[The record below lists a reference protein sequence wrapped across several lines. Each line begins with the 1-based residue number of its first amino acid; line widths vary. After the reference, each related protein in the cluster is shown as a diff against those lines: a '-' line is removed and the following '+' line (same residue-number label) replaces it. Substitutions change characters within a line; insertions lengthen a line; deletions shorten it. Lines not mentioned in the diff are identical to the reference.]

1 MQIVGIGTRVLNFLV
16 DTIIIAIISMFS
28 YHGWNLYVMFYG
40 YPGFNFGWFFF
51 GILFI
56 YYLVFEFI
64 FGRTPGKWLSYSKV
78 VNREGKR
85 ASFGKIFLRSL
96 TRLLLIDMFFIPFLD
111 KTLHDYFSKTEVV
124 ES

>member
-40 YPGFNFGWFFF
+40 YLGFNFGWFFF

-78 VNREGKR
+78 VDKEGKR
-85 ASFGKIFLRSL
+85 ASFGKIVLRSL

>member
-56 YYLVFEFI
+56 YYTVFEFI

-78 VNREGKR
+78 VDRQGKR
-85 ASFGKIFLRSL
+85 ASFGKIFLRSF

>member
-28 YHGWNLYVMFYG
+28 FHGWNLYVMFYG
-40 YPGFNFGWFFF
+40 YPGFNFWWFFS
-51 GILFI
+51 GTLVI

-64 FGRTPGKWLSYSKV
+64 FCRTPGKWLSYSKV
-78 VNREGKR
+78 VDRQGKR
-85 ASFGKIFLRSL
+85 PSFGKILLRSI
-96 TRLLLIDMFFIPFLD
+96 TRLTLIDMFFIPFLD
-111 KTLHDYFSKTEVV
+111 KTLHDYFSRTEVV